1 VHRKVNCMVALF
13 AGLLPYGNET
23 GDFCMENVIETAR
36 GVSMGSHTNDTGP
49 SGEPAHSIFTSRL

>member
-1 VHRKVNCMVALF
+1 MVALF